1 MSVLDGRNITE
12 IAAIAREEKDEHH
25 GDGDSHEYQA
35 GGCSHMLAELFH
47 QFLVSLTMR
56 PSKRC
61 TTREAIALYSS
72 LCVTMQMV
80 EPA

>member
-1 MSVLDGRNITE
+1 MSVFDGRNVAEIT
-12 IAAIAREEKDEHH
+12 AIAREEKDEHH
-25 GDGDSHEYQA
+25 GNSGCHEYQA
-35 GGCSHMLAELFH
+35 GSCSHWLAELFH
-47 QFLVSLTMR
+47 QFLVSLTIR

-61 TTREAIALYSS
+61 TTLEAIALYSS